1 MNVKSKIL
9 VLLLFVASTLCAQ
22 DFPTDSPESMVVD
35 SAHIFNDQQLDD
47 LEHMLRAYN
56 DSTSTQIFVVTV
68 TDLQGYA
75 PSDYATRLG
84 EKWGAGQKS
93 KNNGAVILIKPRIG
107 NERGQVFIAAGYGLE
122 ATLNDG
128 RIGRIIDQY
137 MLPHFATGDY
147 YSGTKAGIQVI
158 IQYLSG
164 QFEGN
169 GQEEEVPIGII
180 IINVLIIG
188 FFIYAI
194 IKAFKNGGR
203 GSSGGRG
210 GGTWFPPFGGGGF
223 GRGGGSFGGGGFG
236 GGGGGSFGG
245 GGAGRS
251 F

>member
-1 MNVKSKIL
+1 MKVKSKIL
-9 VLLLFVASTLCAQ
+9 VLLLFAASTLCAQ
-22 DFPTDSPESMVVD
+22 DFPEKSRESIVVD
-35 SAHIFNDQQLDD
+35 SAHIFNDGQLDE
-47 LEHMLRAYN
+47 LEHMLWAYN

-84 EKWGAGQKS
+84 EKWGVGQKS

-107 NERGQVFIAAGYGLE
+107 NERGQVFIATGYGLE

-128 RIGRIIDQY
+128 RVGRIIDEY

-147 YSGTKAGIQVI
+147 YSGTKAAIQVI

-164 QFEGN
+164 QFEGD
-169 GQEEEVPIGII
+169 GDDEDVPIAVI
-180 IINVLIIG
+180 IINILIIG
-188 FFIYAI
+188 LFVYFMIRSA
-194 IKAFKNGGR
+194 KNGGR

-210 GGTWFPPFGGGGF
+210 GGGWFPPIGGF